1 MLDMPDGDCF
11 VASEHGG
18 LLEMCRDLGER
29 VERGE
34 VLARVHDVLRTG
46 AAPVEYR
53 AKRSGILAARH
64 FPGLVQ
70 SGDTLAVV
78 ARYWTERE
86 PVMIKLDRYDLKI
99 LRILAGDG
107 RITKS
112 SLAEA
117 INLSV
122 SPAWER
128 VRKLEEAGLIK
139 GYRAQIDWPVLF
151 KQQQVL
157 VEITLARHTA
167 QGMRRFEQRLQQSP
181 EVGFCYA
188 TGAGWITSR

>member
-1 MLDMPDGDCF
+1 
-11 VASEHGG
+11 
-18 LLEMCRDLGER
+18 
-29 VERGE
+29 
-34 VLARVHDVLRTG
+34 
-46 AAPVEYR
+46 
-53 AKRSGILAARH
+53 
-64 FPGLVQ
+64 
-70 SGDTLAVV
+70 
-78 ARYWTERE
+78 
-86 PVMIKLDRYDLKI
+86 MIKLDRYDLKI

-139 GYRAQIDWPVLF
+139 GYRAQIDWSALF

-167 QGMRRFEQRLQQSP
+167 QDMKRFEQRLQQSP

-188 TGAGWITSR
+188 TGGGVDYIAMIQARDIDHYQRFIDQLLLEDVGIERYFTYIVTKVIKTLDAAIPAEALESGSA

>member
-1 MLDMPDGDCF
+1 M
-11 VASEHGG
+11 
-18 LLEMCRDLGER
+18 
-29 VERGE
+29 
-34 VLARVHDVLRTG
+34 T
-46 AAPVEYR
+46 
-53 AKRSGILAARH
+53 
-64 FPGLVQ
+64 
-70 SGDTLAVV
+70 
-78 ARYWTERE
+78 
-86 PVMIKLDRYDLKI
+86 KLDRYDLKI

-139 GYRAQIDWPVLF
+139 GYRAQIDWPALF
-151 KQQQVL
+151 RPQQVL
-157 VEITLARHTA
+157 VEITLGRHTA
-167 QGMRRFEQRLQQSP
+167 QDMRRFEQRLQQAP

-188 TGAGWITSR
+188 TGGGVDYIAMIQARDIDHYQRFIDQLLLEDLGIERYFTYIVTKVIKTLDTAVPAEALEGA

>member
-1 MLDMPDGDCF
+1 
-11 VASEHGG
+11 
-18 LLEMCRDLGER
+18 
-29 VERGE
+29 
-34 VLARVHDVLRTG
+34 
-46 AAPVEYR
+46 
-53 AKRSGILAARH
+53 
-64 FPGLVQ
+64 
-70 SGDTLAVV
+70 
-78 ARYWTERE
+78 
-86 PVMIKLDRYDLKI
+86 MIKLDRYDLKI

-139 GYRAQIDWPVLF
+139 GYRAQIDWAALF

-167 QGMRRFEQRLQQSP
+167 QDMKRFEQRLQQAP

-188 TGAGWITSR
+188 TGGGVDYIAMIQARDIDHYQRFIDQLLLEDVGIERYFTYIVTKVIKTQEAAIPAEALESGSL

>member
-1 MLDMPDGDCF
+1 
-11 VASEHGG
+11 
-18 LLEMCRDLGER
+18 
-29 VERGE
+29 
-34 VLARVHDVLRTG
+34 
-46 AAPVEYR
+46 
-53 AKRSGILAARH
+53 
-64 FPGLVQ
+64 
-70 SGDTLAVV
+70 
-78 ARYWTERE
+78 
-86 PVMIKLDRYDLKI
+86 MIKLDRYDLKI
-99 LRILAGDG
+99 LRILASDG

-139 GYRAQIDWPVLF
+139 GYRAQIDWSALF

-157 VEITLARHTA
+157 VEITLTRHTA
-167 QGMRRFEQRLQQSP
+167 QDMKRFEQRLQQAP

-188 TGAGWITSR
+188 TGGGVDYIAMIQARDIDHYQRFIDQLLLEDVGIERYFTYIVTKVIKTQEAAIPAEALE